1 MDGNEKLT
9 IKTLI
14 ALAFADVDIFLLQD
28 ESQTKDLDKVHTT
41 EEIRN
46 QLDKSIFKLMNV
58 LNNFGFDV
66 DKPLLP
72 DYPPSFS
79 MN

>member
-1 MDGNEKLT
+1 MEDSKLT

-14 ALAFADVDIFLLQD
+14 GLAFADFDIFLLQD

-58 LNNFGFDV
+58 LTNLGYNV
-66 DKPLLP
+66 NKPL
-72 DYPPSFS
+72 
-79 MN
+79 

>member
-1 MDGNEKLT
+1 MQNSKLT

-28 ESQTKDLDKVHTT
+28 ESQTKDLNKVHTT

-58 LNNFGFDV
+58 LNNLGFDV
-66 DKPLLP
+66 NKPL
-72 DYPPSFS
+72 
-79 MN
+79 

>member
-1 MDGNEKLT
+1 MENTKLT

-28 ESQTKDLDKVHTT
+28 ETQTKDLDKVFTT

-46 QLDKSIFKLMNV
+46 QLDKSIFRVVNV
-58 LNNFGFDV
+58 LTNLGFDV
-66 DKPLLP
+66 NKPL
-72 DYPPSFS
+72 
-79 MN
+79 